1 MEHTD
6 TARLNWRIAHENQE
20 ESQRILATIP
30 PEEVQA
36 ALDKAMEEVA

>member
-6 TARLNWRIAHENQE
+6 TERLNWLIAHENQE

-30 PEEVQA
+30 PEEVRA
-36 ALDKAMEEVA
+36 VVDKAMEEVA